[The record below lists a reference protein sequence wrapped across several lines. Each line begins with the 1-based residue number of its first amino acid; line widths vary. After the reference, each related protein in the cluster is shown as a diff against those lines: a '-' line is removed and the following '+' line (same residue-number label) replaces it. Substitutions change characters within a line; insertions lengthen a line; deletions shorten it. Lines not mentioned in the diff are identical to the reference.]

1 MQKKKRVRLQGNAVK
16 RLNEQ
21 IHERDNYT
29 CVVPDCGRHVPLC
42 EKWHHEPCGAHKE
55 DVIEKGCLLCYE
67 HHQQRE
73 GKNIGPIK
81 KACED
86 YLRGLYPEV
95 WGGVDD
101 AAFIRLA
108 D

>member
-1 MQKKKRVRLQGNAVK
+1 MGVSLQKQKRVRLKGEAVK

-29 CVVPDCGRHVPLC
+29 CVVPRCGRYVPIG

-73 GKNIGPIK
+73 GNKTTEIK

-86 YLRGLYPEV
+86 YLSRLYPEV
-95 WGGVDD
+95 WG
-101 AAFIRLA
+101 
-108 D
+108 